1 MCTGHSGA
9 HAAAPGSAWFLARVW
24 SFLFVAFSLAVLPF
38 PPCVALT
45 VTMSLLTR
53 SAVSSFS
60 DGLQQIPL
68 YGRTA
73 SQCRWGSLSVSSFSG
88 YRISLQKSHVPG
100 LMECFALASSWP
112 RGSRWA
118 RGRTPGIGGRPSAR
132 GSRWARGRTPGIGGR
147 PSARGSRWARAI

>member
-73 SQCRWGSLSVSSFSG
+73 SQCRRGSLSVSSFSG
-88 YRISLQKSHVPG
+88 YRIFLQKSHVPG
-100 LMECFALASSWP
+100 LMECFALASSWAYEHNT
-112 RGSRWA
+112 SL
-118 RGRTPGIGGRPSAR
+118 
-132 GSRWARGRTPGIGGR
+132 
-147 PSARGSRWARAI
+147 RADCVGLPTKFIRDFPNLNKIFGQPNIVVIVVQSLS